1 MTQKSN
7 YNAENMKALDDISH
21 IRLRYGMY
29 IGSVEE
35 PTHLAIEILAN
46 SIDEANL
53 GYGQEIKIEKR

>member
-29 IGSVEE
+29 IGSV
-35 PTHLAIEILAN
+35 
-46 SIDEANL
+46 
-53 GYGQEIKIEKR
+53 